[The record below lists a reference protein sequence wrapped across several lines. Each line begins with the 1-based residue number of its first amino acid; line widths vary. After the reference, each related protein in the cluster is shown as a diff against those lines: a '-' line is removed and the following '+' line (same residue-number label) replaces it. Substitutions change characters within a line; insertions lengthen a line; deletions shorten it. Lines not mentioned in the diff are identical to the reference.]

1 MKEDQTADR
10 TSMQPTLVNIIEGK
24 DDRSSKA
31 GKVNT
36 VDKQKTG
43 TIDAKESVKLETDKQ
58 LYYGGKGVARKLAF
72 GSGEMVYNLPWMLVS
87 SFLAFFMTDVALVP
101 AAAVSVVFLISRI
114 WDAVNDPII
123 GSLADRTKTKM
134 GRYRPWML
142 GGSIALLPMVV
153 LLFWA
158 HPDWSVGART
168 AYSAILYM
176 FTVVAS
182 TSWNIPFSA
191 LNGVISPYPRERASF
206 ASYRIMISA
215 LASSAA
221 VAMFLPLVT
230 KFSGSEGN
238 SVRGYVL
245 AALIVCALAIPFVF
259 TSILGTKEA
268 IKPPPA
274 QKFHAKDMLNL
285 FAKNPPLLIV
295 SFAFL
300 IYGFLNYGRMTVGMY
315 YFTYVWGDPALF
327 TFYATATGI
336 VTAVAAFFSIYL
348 VKLFKGK
355 RGALLF
361 CYLVSVIQNAVL
373 FVLTPERTTPTVYMV
388 ILLST
393 AITNGAITALL
404 YGIIGDTADYGQ
416 WKTGLRADGL
426 CSSGTSFMLKLGGAL
441 APTLLLS
448 MLAARG
454 YVANSPQQTVGA
466 LSAMNI
472 VMNLVPAIL
481 AAIGFVLF
489 LFYKLDEKLHGQ
501 IIADLKSRGHYDVAE

>member
-1 MKEDQTADR
+1 MDKAK
-10 TSMQPTLVNIIEGK
+10 TSTL
-24 DDRSSKA
+24 
-31 GKVNT
+31 
-36 VDKQKTG
+36 
-43 TIDAKESVKLETDKQ
+43 ESEQSAKLETDKQ
-58 LYYGGKGVARKLAF
+58 LYYGGRAVTRKLAF
-72 GSGEMVYNLPWMLVS
+72 ASGEMVYNLPWMLVS

-101 AAAVSVVFLISRI
+101 AAAVSVIFLVSRI

-123 GSLADRTKTKM
+123 GSMADRTKTKM

-142 GGSIALLPMVV
+142 AGSIGLLPMVV

-158 HPDWSVGART
+158 HPAWSIGART
-168 AYSAILYM
+168 AYYAILY
-176 FTVVAS
+176 FLTVIAS

-206 ASYRIMISA
+206 ASYRITISA
-215 LASSAA
+215 LACSAA

-230 KFSGSEGN
+230 RFSGADGN
-238 SVRGYVL
+238 SVRGFVM
-245 AALIVCALAIPFVF
+245 AALVVCGMAVPFVF

-268 IKPPPA
+268 IKPPSS
-274 QKFHAKDMLNL
+274 QKFHAKDMLEL
-285 FAKNPPLLIV
+285 FTKNPPLLIV

-300 IYGFLNYGRMTVGMY
+300 IYGFLNYGRMTVGIY
-315 YFTYVWGDPALF
+315 YFTYVWGNPALF
-327 TFYATATGI
+327 TFYATVTGI
-336 VTAVAAFFSIYL
+336 VTAVAAFFSVYL

-355 RGALLF
+355 RGALLI
-361 CYLVSVIQNAVL
+361 CYFVSILQNAVL
-373 FVLTPERTTPTVYMV
+373 FFLTPERSSSAVFIT

-404 YGIIGDTADYGQ
+404 YGMIGDTADYGQ

-448 MLAARG
+448 MLAQNG
-454 YVANSPQQTVGA
+454 YVANAQQQTVGA
-466 LSAMNI
+466 LSSMNI

-501 IIADLKSRGHYDVAE
+501 IISELKSRGQYLVEE